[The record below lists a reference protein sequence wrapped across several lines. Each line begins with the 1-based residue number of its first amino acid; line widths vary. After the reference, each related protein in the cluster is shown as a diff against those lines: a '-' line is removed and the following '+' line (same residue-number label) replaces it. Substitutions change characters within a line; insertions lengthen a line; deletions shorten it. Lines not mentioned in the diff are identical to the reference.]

1 MNLSSFNAE
10 VIYLD
15 VTAEF
20 TLCDNP
26 ETGKFQPCS
35 SNFFE
40 VYIHRGKNRPEITRQ
55 TAETVLRSQFY
66 SIYNITA
73 NSSLL
78 SQTPQEQN
86 QTFNFD
92 QNKTEGVTFAV
103 RSRGACGK
111 IFNMTMYYYYCE
123 ETFADSVRLRKT
135 PSPKIGP
142 KLVTGNCSE
151 HSQPSN
157 NLTRLEGY
165 CYKNG
170 SWNVNGDL
178 KCLCIE
184 GYEPNEKLGC
194 SSKYS
199 VAFFIYKDRMKKYN
213 NNRMSKNNKN
223 HSTNCHT
230 TLKKTKTHT

>member
-1 MNLSSFNAE
+1 MFETKKVDLSTLNAD
-10 VIYLD
+10 VIYVD

-26 ETGKFQPCS
+26 DTGKFIQCF
-35 SNFFE
+35 SNYFE
-40 VYIHRGKNRPEITRQ
+40 IYIHRGKDRPDIEKE
-55 TAETVLRSQFY
+55 TAETVLHSQFF
-66 SIYNITA
+66 SLYNITA
-73 NSSLL
+73 NNSLL
-78 SQTPQEQN
+78 SQTPQKQK

-123 ETFADSVRLRKT
+123 ETFVDSVRLKKT

-142 KLVTGNCSE
+142 KLVTGNCSD

-165 CYKNG
+165 CYRNG
-170 SWNVNGDL
+170 SWNTNRDL

-184 GYEPNEKLGC
+184 GYEPDEKRGC
-194 SSKYS
+194 SRKYN
-199 VAFFIYKDRMKKYN
+199 VASFIYKG
-213 NNRMSKNNKN
+213 RMSNNTNKN
-223 HSTNCHT
+223 HSNCN
-230 TLKKTKTHT
+230 TLKQTKTHP

>member
-1 MNLSSFNAE
+1 MFETKKVNLSSFNAD
-10 VIYLD
+10 VIYVD

-26 ETGKFQPCS
+26 NTGKFQPCS

-40 VYIHRGKNRPEITRQ
+40 VYIYRGKNKPDITKK
-55 TAETVLRSQFY
+55 TAGTVLRSQFY

-78 SQTPQEQN
+78 SQTPQKQK

-123 ETFADSVRLRKT
+123 ETFVDSVRLKKT
-135 PSPKIGP
+135 LSHKTGP
-142 KLVTGNCSE
+142 KLVTGTCSE
-151 HSQPSN
+151 HSKPSS

-165 CYKNG
+165 CYRNG
-170 SWNVNGDL
+170 SWSVTGDL
-178 KCLCIE
+178 KCLCFK
-184 GYEPNEKLGC
+184 GYGPNKKRGC
-194 SSKYS
+194 S
-199 VAFFIYKDRMKKYN
+199 RKYN
-213 NNRMSKNNKN
+213 AIAYFILQKL
-223 HSTNCHT
+223 TI
-230 TLKKTKTHT
+230 KTKTTLTAVYVS